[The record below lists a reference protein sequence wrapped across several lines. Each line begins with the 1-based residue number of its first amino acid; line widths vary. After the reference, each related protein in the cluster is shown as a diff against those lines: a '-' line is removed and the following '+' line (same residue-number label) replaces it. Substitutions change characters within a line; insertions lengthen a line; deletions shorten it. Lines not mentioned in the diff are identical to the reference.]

1 MSSNVEVWRIFSEW
15 GYFVFTKYT
24 SDAELWPNF
33 DWSWM
38 EVESPLSLNC
48 LEELFNNGITIA
60 QDNWPTNDSIIAVFQ
75 DLEII
80 GKFNL
85 TISIVQITIQFA
97 VQYSGCVHLFSPW
110 FALISDMSHHPIY
123 SSAEYLDIFPCGWF
137 EIDIFKSGQSEYIQ
151 NSNIRSIENFVLN
164 SCLTFKKPVKAV
176 DLLED
181 L

>member
-1 MSSNVEVWRIFSEW
+1 
-15 GYFVFTKYT
+15 
-24 SDAELWPNF
+24 
-33 DWSWM
+33 M

-97 VQYSGCVHLFSPW
+97 VQYSGCVHLFSP
-110 FALISDMSHHPIY
+110 
-123 SSAEYLDIFPCGWF
+123 
-137 EIDIFKSGQSEYIQ
+137 
-151 NSNIRSIENFVLN
+151 
-164 SCLTFKKPVKAV
+164 
-176 DLLED
+176 
-181 L
+181 